1 MSAVDAS
8 TTEPPAAPL
17 RTESFRKERP
27 TIVGE
32 EVPEEPFPIR
42 LSGTIQRG
50 FGRGGRDL
58 GIHTGLSSSTLLLKF
73 TRNPQIS
80 SSAKLSFSPI

>member
-32 EVPEEPFPIR
+32 EVPEEPYPIR

-58 GIHTGLSSSTLLLKF
+58 GIHTGPSSS
-73 TRNPQIS
+73 IIYS
-80 SSAKLSFSPI
+80 